1 MKTTNTYSIKNE
13 MTGAVVKTA
22 LNFNDVRKFK
32 FNKMSKANFSRVACV
47 DYIVIDEVDNDT
59 FPLSQIPI

>member
-13 MTGAVVKTA
+13 VTGKVVKTA

-32 FNKMSKANFSRVACV
+32 FNKMSKSNFSPVACV
-47 DYIVIDEVDNDT
+47 DYIVIDEVGKDT
-59 FPLSQIPI
+59 FPLSQIPY